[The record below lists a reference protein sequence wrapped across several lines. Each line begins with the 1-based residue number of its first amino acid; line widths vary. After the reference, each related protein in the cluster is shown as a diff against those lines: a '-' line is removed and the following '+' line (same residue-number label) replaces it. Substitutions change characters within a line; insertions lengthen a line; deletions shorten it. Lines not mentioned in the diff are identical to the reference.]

1 MIRTRIRILTMVF
14 IFGVGLGKLTIE
26 SEINQIEQT
35 SDFDFPFRSQ
45 LCNFMNELNIHN
57 GMFIWI

>member
-1 MIRTRIRILTMVF
+1 MVF